1 MHACLHAS
9 LPPSLSLE
17 VPNLKGASNQLENW
31 EKQEMGF
38 RRAVAG
44 LDRHCKQH
52 EQLMGS
58 RES

>member
-1 MHACLHAS
+1 
-9 LPPSLSLE
+9 
-17 VPNLKGASNQLENW
+17 LKGASNQLENW
-31 EKQEMGF
+31 EKQEMMGF

-58 RES
+58 RESQIFFQNI